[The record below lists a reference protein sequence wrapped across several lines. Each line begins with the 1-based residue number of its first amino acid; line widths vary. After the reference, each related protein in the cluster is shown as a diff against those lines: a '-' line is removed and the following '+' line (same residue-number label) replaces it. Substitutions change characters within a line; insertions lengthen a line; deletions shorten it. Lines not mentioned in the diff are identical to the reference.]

1 MTYEFWI
8 MASITELVEYPDET
22 CDECI
27 PHPNFQAI
35 MDVLDIKVPIKDIHE
50 RFLDQSIHTGD
61 VLVFANQHQQE
72 RCIVLDTYR
81 DPYDQLDMIQF
92 GWKMGTKE
100 AISIVKQLSRRLYD
114 NCEFAV
120 CYKEGQSVLY
130 KVLQEESYPREY
142 SYKKTVYE
150 QQIKKYV
157 L

>member
-27 PHPNFQAI
+27 PHPNF
-35 MDVLDIKVPIKDIHE
+35 
-50 RFLDQSIHTGD
+50 
-61 VLVFANQHQQE
+61 QQE